1 MGRHLKPQAGHTLVS
16 ESAHSSPSE
25 GLQVT
30 DRQTQQT
37 LQPTQRL
44 LLWLLRPAGPSRT
57 EQLLLWSRRVTGWPT
72 PLTSRHCSRDTA
84 PHQGGTSPLP
94 PEGAAS
100 PPAPTRPPSPLKFW
114 SQQSKHSGLPDP
126 RAGCPRRHLEARAC
140 TASLPTGS
148 RLEST
153 PARASERLCP
163 PQCRPQASSRERGT
177 DVPQLAQQF
186 SSLRLPGPP
195 TGTKAQSPHRDP
207 ALGHSDFSKHEG
219 NS

>member
-44 LLWLLRPAGPSRT
+44 LLWPLRPAGPNRT

-84 PHQGGTSPLP
+84 PHQGRTSPLL
-94 PEGAAS
+94 PEGEALS
-100 PPAPTRPPSPLKFW
+100 SGTHAPSFSTEVLVTAKQTLRPPGSTRRLSPQTFGGPRVH
-114 SQQSKHSGLPDP
+114 SQPTHGVP
-126 RAGCPRRHLEARAC
+126 AGVHP
-140 TASLPTGS
+140 
-148 RLEST
+148 
-153 PARASERLCP
+153 SE
-163 PQCRPQASSRERGT
+163 
-177 DVPQLAQQF
+177 
-186 SSLRLPGPP
+186 SLREALP
-195 TGTKAQSPHRDP
+195 SPVSSSGVIKGEGDGCSP
-207 ALGHSDFSKHEG
+207 AGSAV
-219 NS
+219 